1 MKTRIGNYL
10 ILKKLVFISF
20 FALMVLIML
29 STGANAQV
37 RRGHRGGS
45 MHSSYNSIGHV
56 GIRHGYLFAP
66 SIGTRFRVLPFG
78 YTSFWINGIP
88 YYYYDDI
95 YYQYYPADGVY
106 VVVEKPDGVA
116 NNQNLKFDQVKLADG
131 STLEGIFES
140 ATDSTITLQIGNQSH
155 NIDISDVVSIN
166 FASTVQDST
175 KTK

>member
-1 MKTRIGNYL
+1 MA
-10 ILKKLVFISF
+10 LV
-20 FALMVLIML
+20 ML

-106 VVVEKPDGVA
+106 VVVKKPDGVA
-116 NNQNLKFDQVKLADG
+116 NNQNLKFDQVRLYDG
-131 STLEGIFES
+131 STLEGVFQS
-140 ATDSTITLQIGNQSH
+140 ATSDAITLRIGDKNH
-155 NIDISDVVSIN
+155 DINISNVVSIT
-166 FASTVQDST
+166 FAPSIQDST
-175 KTK
+175 KQK